1 MKTVE
6 VSKEV
11 AEEVHRLNG
20 RIVELEQAWFH
31 ADRACTMAIT
41 ERDELYAKCRRYEED
56 NANMEKAL
64 RGILKMRDCDGE
76 DLLDAQL
83 MAAMAVNPEDYDAD
97 ARAGWGLR

>member
-1 MKTVE
+1 MNTVE
-6 VSKEV
+6 KYRPTMRNEV
-11 AEEVHRLNG
+11 LHSWAEDAQA
-20 RIVELEQAWFH
+20 ELDAL
-31 ADRACTMAIT
+31 R
-41 ERDELYAKCRRYEED
+41 AKCRRYEED